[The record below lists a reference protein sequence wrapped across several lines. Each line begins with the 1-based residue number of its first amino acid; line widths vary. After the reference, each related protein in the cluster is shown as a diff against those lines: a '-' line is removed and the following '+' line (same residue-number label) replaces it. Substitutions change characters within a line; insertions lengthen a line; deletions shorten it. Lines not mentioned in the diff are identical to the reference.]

1 MLSFLR
7 YTFRETTANLWRNRL
22 MTIAAVLTVAVSL
35 FLVGAALMLKQSAA
49 QASAHWQQ
57 GTRVTIWM
65 KPTASGA
72 EITSVNDQLS
82 SLPFVKS
89 CTYYTQQQDY
99 EEAKSLL
106 PKSESSVLQVSDM
119 PSSFRCIPTKPS
131 NVFVVETSFTGQPGV
146 LTVTAP
152 EQQVREMEKVIRVAQ
167 YVFAGLA
174 GILLISATVLILNT
188 IRMAIF
194 ARRREVAVMKLVG
207 ATNWFIRIPFV
218 SEGFVQGLIGSGFAV
233 GLLIALHTWYP
244 LHDQFKLSTTAFVGT
259 ASVVGLLGVSIGS
272 IGSSLAIRRFLDV

>member
-65 KPTASGA
+65 KPTASDA
-72 EITSVNDQLS
+72 EVASVRDQLT
-82 SLPFVKS
+82 SLPFVQS
-89 CTYYTQQQDY
+89 CDFFSQEQDY

-106 PKSESSVLQVSDM
+106 PKSESSVLEVKDM

-131 NVFVVETSFTGQPGV
+131 NVFVVETNF
-146 LTVTAP
+146 
-152 EQQVREMEKVIRVAQ
+152 K
-167 YVFAGLA
+167 
-174 GILLISATVLILNT
+174 
-188 IRMAIF
+188 
-194 ARRREVAVMKLVG
+194 
-207 ATNWFIRIPFV
+207 
-218 SEGFVQGLIGSGFAV
+218 IGRAHV
-233 GLLIALHTWYP
+233 
-244 LHDQFKLSTTAFVGT
+244 
-259 ASVVGLLGVSIGS
+259 
-272 IGSSLAIRRFLDV
+272 